1 MKLKANVRKQINDRL
16 FDIVKGMQDS
26 IPLTQITNLL
36 NEFGLRMEE
45 AIFCG
50 WEGKANLDIFTNSGE
65 EVDVWLVLN
74 WHKFDTGRYE
84 VVSYIS

>member
-1 MKLKANVRKQINDRL
+1 MKLKGNVRKAINDRL
-16 FDIVKGMQDS
+16 FDIVKGMHDA
-26 IPLTQITNLL
+26 IPLNNISKLL
-36 NEFGLRMEE
+36 EEFGLKMEE

-50 WEGKANLDIFTNSGE
+50 REGNTTNDIFTLSGE

-84 VVSYIS
+84 VVAYIS